1 MSCEWESEMFPTSQP
16 GQHMPL
22 AVSGREG
29 WGGEEGGRGRERGR
43 GGRGERGRGE
53 GGRGLRAGS
62 GRVGDAE

>member
-1 MSCEWESEMFPTSQP
+1 MFPTSQP

-29 WGGEEGGRGRERGR
+29 WRGVEGGEREGG
-43 GGRGERGRGE
+43 GERGRGE

-62 GRVGDAE
+62 GRVGDGGVSLGSHKKN